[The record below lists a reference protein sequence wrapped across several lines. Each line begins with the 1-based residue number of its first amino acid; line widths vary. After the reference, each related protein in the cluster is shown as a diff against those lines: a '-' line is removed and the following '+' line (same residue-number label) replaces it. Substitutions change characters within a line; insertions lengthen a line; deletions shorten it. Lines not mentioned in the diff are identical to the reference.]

1 MAMNVYAQNRQQLVA
16 LGDSCMREYDF
27 FHAIQ
32 HYQQAQQIRTE
43 NKVRLKLAE
52 CFYQRND
59 YHGCSDVLDKV
70 PSDSLNHNALRQLY
84 YSNSAMK
91 NTSEQLYWGT
101 YIKIRYPMDSKII
114 ADVMGLLVSD
124 SYDKPEVA
132 VSYGQDYCLIDSTN
146 IEVNRALGEAYF
158 LNKDY
163 ERCVATYRRLFA
175 EKDTT
180 YNSLYYMGGAFEYLN
195 QLDSAAF
202 YFTRAVERAPKM
214 AVGNYRLGVVENQL
228 GHYENAL
235 KYLHNAATLYEP
247 SKFIMFIIYKNMGDA
262 KFNLKD
268 IKAADL
274 YWGYALA
281 YRDDPELAK
290 RRQALK

>member
-1 MAMNVYAQNRQQLVA
+1 MDLSQLKAIDTALAKGGRSNYSDIAYEKVITHPFNKHGNECLCSKPQQLVA

-32 HYQQAQQIRTE
+32 HYQQAQQIRKE

-163 ERCVATYRRLFA
+163 ERCVATYQ
-175 EKDTT
+175 K
-180 YNSLYYMGGAFEYLN
+180 
-195 QLDSAAF
+195 
-202 YFTRAVERAPKM
+202 
-214 AVGNYRLGVVENQL
+214 
-228 GHYENAL
+228 AL
-235 KYLHNAATLYEP
+235 C
-247 SKFIMFIIYKNMGDA
+247 
-262 KFNLKD
+262 
-268 IKAADL
+268 
-274 YWGYALA
+274 
-281 YRDDPELAK
+281 
-290 RRQALK
+290 